1 MMSGQ
6 ELLSELSFRSG
17 LSIPEVEKELKKW
30 RKKAESNSANKPAAI
45 SGVGTFKANQDGS
58 IIFTADSLLLE
69 LVNYRYTGWS
79 PIALNRDSSK
89 STPIAEDKDSSE
101 KSVPSPDSSAIT
113 QTKESEKSS
122 KSSSSVQPK
131 PAKSKKKSL
140 FAVGLLLVIS
150 LVATA
155 WFLAPKVPFLD
166 SFVTDKREIAEGS
179 TALPPSSDPVPIE
192 TASEEPSLYGLF
204 GEFNEELSGSFT
216 ISVFS
221 FSDIDNA
228 SEQASVLLSD
238 GYRLHI
244 RNLWDGNNT
253 IWQLTIG
260 QFETREDAEIA
271 LQTLSSPQF
280 SETRIISYP

>member
-17 LSIPEVEKELKKW
+17 LSIPEVEKELNKW
-30 RKKAESNSANKPAAI
+30 CKRVDSNSSNEPVAI

-79 PIALNRDSSK
+79 PIALNKDSSGR
-89 STPIAEDKDSSE
+89 TPIAVDKNSSK
-101 KSVPSPDSSAIT
+101 KSEPNPVSSATT
-113 QTKESEKSS
+113 QAKESKKPPKSS
-122 KSSSSVQPK
+122 NSVQPK

-155 WFLAPKVPFLD
+155 WFIAPKVPFLD
-166 SFVTDKREIAEGS
+166 SFVTDKSEIAEGS
-179 TALPPSSDPVPIE
+179 IALPPSSDPVPVEI
-192 TASEEPSLYGLF
+192 ASQEPSIYGLF